1 MIYIIYDNNDNN
13 IVIIPCSE
21 GLFCPFIGESPMTA
35 GGPGG
40 PHGESQH
47 CGCSAQVGASCLVD
61 RGRSA
66 EAHGLWQCGRWRLP

>member
-1 MIYIIYDNNDNN
+1 MFRGIVLSIHWRIPND
-13 IVIIPCSE
+13 S
-21 GLFCPFIGESPMTA
+21 GRT
-35 GGPGG
+35 GG